1 MVRATFDGPDCELIA
16 TVGATEPY
24 QGWVSTGYLELT
36 PAYVVSA
43 SCPAN
48 LVESRWQIDFAPQ
61 DSADASSISFSISGS
76 DMAA

>member
-1 MVRATFDGPDCELIA
+1 MVQAKFEGPKCELTA
-16 TVGATEPY
+16 TAGATEPY

-48 LVESRWQIDFAPQ
+48 LVESRWQIDFEPQ
-61 DSADASSISFSISGS
+61 DSAAASSIFFNISGNE
-76 DMAA
+76 MAA